1 MSVTTV
7 RWLVLVVLI
16 ALGFNAFLSVSQVRS
31 QSKELARERE
41 DLSLMVSRID
51 EIRAVENAPRVA
63 ALDIES
69 PDEIVNRINE
79 AVRKARLPRDPVAS
93 QTTSEPQRIERS
105 DFSSRSVEI
114 KLKAA
119 TVEQIVAFCDAL
131 KDESTG
137 SVVRDLTL
145 YNPQSS
151 GSRETWESQMTLTQ
165 TIFSPKS
172 DP

>member
-1 MSVTTV
+1 MTQRIAEIQSV
-7 RWLVLVVLI
+7 
-16 ALGFNAFLSVSQVRS
+16 A
-31 QSKELARERE
+31 
-41 DLSLMVSRID
+41 D
-51 EIRAVENAPRVA
+51 APRVA

-69 PDEIVNRINE
+69 PDEIVIRINA
-79 AVRKARLPRDPVAS
+79 AVQQARLPRDPVVS
-93 QTTSEPQRIERS
+93 QTTSEPQRIGRS
-105 DFSSRSVEI
+105 DFSSRTVEI
-114 KLKAA
+114 KLKSA

-145 YNPQSS
+145 YNPKSS
-151 GSRETWESQMTLTQ
+151 GNRETWESQMTLTQ